1 MSTELP
7 PQIQNQVA
15 QLQQL
20 QQQAQ
25 ALAVQRSQLELA
37 LNEANQT
44 LVELDK
50 LDEKAV
56 IFKTVGTILVRSNKD
71 EVKAEL
77 TEKKETNDVRL
88 KSLERQE
95 ERVQT
100 RFQQLQQQLQ
110 KALGGGV
117 CAAGRVAQLLAP
129 TRLEVLRGF
138 WVSFFLVFRGKLF
151 SRSDIGSWSLAQY
164 YNNVS
169 EIFKRGRK
177 PRLCSENDGLFA
189 MLHRF

>member
-1 MSTELP
+1 MSAELP

-25 ALAVQRSQLELA
+25 ALAVQRSQLELS

-44 LVELDK
+44 LAELDK

-71 EVKAEL
+71 QVKEEL
-77 TEKKETNDVRL
+77 TEKTETLDVRL
-88 KSLERQE
+88 KSLQRQE

-110 KALGGGV
+110 KALGGGTV
-117 CAAGRVAQLLAP
+117 PQLSLIHISEP
-129 TRLEVLRGF
+129 TRLL
-138 WVSFFLVFRGKLF
+138 SI
-151 SRSDIGSWSLAQY
+151 S
-164 YNNVS
+164 
-169 EIFKRGRK
+169 
-177 PRLCSENDGLFA
+177 
-189 MLHRF
+189 

>member
-1 MSTELP
+1 LSETVTAWKTPLKENLEMSTELP

-110 KALGGGV
+110 KALGGGS
-117 CAAGRVAQLLAP
+117 AP
-129 TRLEVLRGF
+129 QG
-138 WVSFFLVFRGKLF
+138 
-151 SRSDIGSWSLAQY
+151 A
-164 YNNVS
+164 
-169 EIFKRGRK
+169 
-177 PRLCSENDGLFA
+177 
-189 MLHRF
+189 

>member
-1 MSTELP
+1 MSAELP

-25 ALAVQRSQLELA
+25 ALAVQRSQLELS

-44 LVELDK
+44 LAELEK

-56 IFKTVGTILVRSNKD
+56 IFKTVGTILVRSYKD
-71 EVKAEL
+71 QVKEEL
-77 TEKKETNDVRL
+77 TEKKETFDVRL
-88 KSLERQE
+88 KSLQRQE

-110 KALGGGV
+110 KALGGGTV
-117 CAAGRVAQLLAP
+117 PQ
-129 TRLEVLRGF
+129 
-138 WVSFFLVFRGKLF
+138 
-151 SRSDIGSWSLAQY
+151 GS
-164 YNNVS
+164 
-169 EIFKRGRK
+169 
-177 PRLCSENDGLFA
+177 
-189 MLHRF
+189 

>member
-37 LNEANQT
+37 LNEAKQT
-44 LVELDK
+44 LAELDK
-50 LDEKAV
+50 LDDSAV
-56 IFKTVGTILVRSNKD
+56 IFKTVGTILVRSHKG
-71 EVKAEL
+71 EVKDEL
-77 TEKKETNDVRL
+77 TEKKETYGVRL

-110 KALGGGV
+110 KALGGG
-117 CAAGRVAQLLAP
+117 AAPQGA
-129 TRLEVLRGF
+129 
-138 WVSFFLVFRGKLF
+138 
-151 SRSDIGSWSLAQY
+151 
-164 YNNVS
+164 
-169 EIFKRGRK
+169 
-177 PRLCSENDGLFA
+177 
-189 MLHRF
+189 

>member
-1 MSTELP
+1 MSNELP

-44 LVELDK
+44 LVELEK

-71 EVKAEL
+71 EVKVEL
-77 TEKKETNDVRL
+77 TEKKETNEVRL

-110 KALGGGV
+110 KALGGGT
-117 CAAGRVAQLLAP
+117 APQARNPSSGFERDSRRYAGF
-129 TRLEVLRGF
+129 G
-138 WVSFFLVFRGKLF
+138 
-151 SRSDIGSWSLAQY
+151 
-164 YNNVS
+164 
-169 EIFKRGRK
+169 
-177 PRLCSENDGLFA
+177 
-189 MLHRF
+189 

>member
-1 MSTELP
+1 MSAELP

-37 LNEANQT
+37 LNEAKQT
-44 LVELDK
+44 LAELDK

-71 EVKAEL
+71 EVNGEL
-77 TEKKETNDVRL
+77 TEKKETYEVRL

-110 KALGGGV
+110 KALGGG
-117 CAAGRVAQLLAP
+117 AAPQGA
-129 TRLEVLRGF
+129 
-138 WVSFFLVFRGKLF
+138 
-151 SRSDIGSWSLAQY
+151 
-164 YNNVS
+164 
-169 EIFKRGRK
+169 
-177 PRLCSENDGLFA
+177 
-189 MLHRF
+189 